1 MKVITFSREIGSYG
15 DEIASV
21 VARRLNYHL
30 VDQSEIHQ
38 RAQECDQEYKDACSA
53 FDLEEPKGFFQ
64 RFFFDKPAY
73 ASLFE
78 SLNYELAAGGD
89 VVIVGRGS
97 EIVLGTMEG
106 VLSVDVVAPLAVKV
120 NRVMEWHNWPM
131 TEAENFVRHHE
142 KLRNSMIESIFR
154 VDLDN
159 RYLYDLTINTAKMTA
174 DEAVEIVTAA
184 AKSAKPIEDEAKWRE
199 NLNGLALA
207 KRLESALR
215 KSLPEGP
222 LGGIEVKSCG
232 SGIVSLEGLLTDKS
246 IKSKAQK
253 MAKEFE
259 GIKEVRNNLKYL
271 ETLTP

>member
-30 VDQSEIHQ
+30 VDQNEIHQ
-38 RAQECDQEYKDACSA
+38 RAQACDKEYKDACSA

-89 VVIVGRGS
+89 VVIVGRGA
-97 EIVLGTMEG
+97 ELVLGSLDG
-106 VLSVDVVAPLAVKV
+106 VLSVDVVAPLAVRV
-120 NRVMEWHNWPM
+120 NRVMEWHNWPAV
-131 TEAENFVRHHE
+131 EAENFVRHHE

-154 VDLDN
+154 VDLEG
-159 RYLYDLTINTAKMTA
+159 RYLHDVTINTAKMTV
-174 DEAVEIVTAA
+174 DEAVEIVVAA
-184 AKSAKPIEDEAKWRE
+184 AKNAKPIADEAQWRE

-207 KRLESALR
+207 KRLESTLR

-222 LGGIEVKSCG
+222 LGGIEVKPCEPG
-232 SGIVSLEGLLTDKS
+232 VVSLEGLLTDLQT
-246 IKSKAQK
+246 KAK
-253 MAKEFE
+253 AEKIAKEFE
-259 GIKEVRNNLKYL
+259 GVKEVRNNLRYL
-271 ETLTP
+271 ETLAP